1 LESKKQRNLLEAVE
15 KAVRES
21 SRQVIEA
28 VERQKAGFDEIAT
41 SLRVISEDQ
50 GKSAETFTGISNA
63 LTTSSRINEH
73 SLKNVVSALDA
84 ATLKTE
90 ATMAELSQTIEKS
103 NNDLKVNMKSAYSE
117 ASAAIT
123 SVGDKIGDEYTKLA
137 DRLLVYEK
145 NTTDAF
151 EKTIISQ
158 QELNSSLA
166 KSLSDDTKV
175 VKEGIDAATLK
186 TEATM
191 AELSQTIEKSNND
204 LKVNMKSAYSEASA
218 AITSVCDKIGDEYT
232 KLADRLL
239 VYEKN
244 TTDAFEKTIISQ
256 QELNSSLAK
265 SLSDDTKTLKEGID
279 ANSKELAA
287 IDSTLKKAVSI

>member
-1 LESKKQRNLLEAVE
+1 MNPLASILLIANPLVTAVLAVVVFLESKKQRNLLEAVE
-15 KAVRES
+15 KALRES

-28 VERQKAGFDEIAT
+28 VERQKEGFDAIAT

-50 GKSAETFTGISNA
+50 GKSVETFTGISNA
-63 LTTSSRINEH
+63 LTTSSRTNEH

-90 ATMAELSQTIEKS
+90 VTMAGLSQTIEKS
-103 NNDLKVNMKSAYSE
+103 NNDLKVNMKTAYSE

-166 KSLSDDTKV
+166 KSFSDNTK
-175 VKEGIDAATLK
+175 I
-186 TEATM
+186 
-191 AELSQTIEKSNND
+191 
-204 LKVNMKSAYSEASA
+204 
-218 AITSVCDKIGDEYT
+218 
-232 KLADRLL
+232 
-239 VYEKN
+239 
-244 TTDAFEKTIISQ
+244 
-256 QELNSSLAK
+256 
-265 SLSDDTKTLKEGID
+265 LKEGID